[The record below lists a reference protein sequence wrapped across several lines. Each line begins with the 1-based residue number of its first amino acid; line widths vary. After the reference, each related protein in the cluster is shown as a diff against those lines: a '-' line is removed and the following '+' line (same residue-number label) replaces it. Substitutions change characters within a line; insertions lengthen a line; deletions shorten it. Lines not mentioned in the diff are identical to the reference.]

1 MVKSGQ
7 SKVQYARWLL
17 CNWCTEETLQI
28 IKPFLMDT
36 PLWGGTI
43 WMLCDY
49 LTFGS
54 NSYSRIL
61 SCTKSKCWTYLAWL
75 CDVRNVDWSVCVS
88 DSKGCKE
95 IRTKLWAFLCF
106 YFLITISNTECDTGT
121 QSLQQFY
128 SLTTVL
134 LLLLDIHFSAI
145 FQIPKKDRWNS
156 ICCLIVFI

>member
-1 MVKSGQ
+1 MYWGNFANNQ
-7 SKVQYARWLL
+7 
-17 CNWCTEETLQI
+17 T
-28 IKPFLMDT
+28 KPFLMDI

-61 SCTKSKCWTYLAWL
+61 SCTKSKCWTHFGWL
-75 CDVRNVDWSVCVS
+75 CDVRNVDWSISVS

-106 YFLITISNTECDTGT
+106 YFLITISNTESVT
-121 QSLQQFY
+121 QVPKIYSNFTVSLWFCY
-128 SLTTVL
+128 YYWIYISLPSFRSL
-134 LLLLDIHFSAI
+134 
-145 FQIPKKDRWNS
+145 KKTNE
-156 ICCLIVFI
+156 IVFAV